1 MFEVR
6 FGTRKGIAREAQM
19 EGQECGRAAALLQL
33 RSASSQGVGGA
44 LEQVPSMIWNDG
56 IFLMNVKGG
65 GNFNTISFRWCGAHC
80 DGCGF

>member
-44 LEQVPSMIWNDG
+44 PEQVVDLREDCLS
-56 IFLMNVKGG
+56 KGG
-65 GNFNTISFRWCGAHC
+65 MLSDAGPGWESL
-80 DGCGF
+80 